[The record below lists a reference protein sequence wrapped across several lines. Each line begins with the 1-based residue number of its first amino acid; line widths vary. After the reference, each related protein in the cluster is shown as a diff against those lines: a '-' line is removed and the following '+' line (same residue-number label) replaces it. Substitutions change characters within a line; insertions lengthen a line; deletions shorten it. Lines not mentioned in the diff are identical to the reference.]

1 MSKRKRV
8 LTACLLII
16 LVFCLVGFELQLATL
31 LRHDC
36 AENHCHICIFIANI
50 EQLLRT
56 IAVCGACL
64 LFLLGF
70 KEVCRAVRKDTLR
83 GEALH
88 TPITEKVKITC

>member
-36 AENHCHICIFIANI
+36 AENHCHICLFIANI

-56 IAVCGACL
+56 ISLSGACL
-64 LFLLGF
+64 LFLLVLG
-70 KEVCRAVRKDTLR
+70 EMLGAVRKDDRLS
-83 GEALH
+83 GELH
-88 TPITEKVKITC
+88 TPITEKVKIIC